1 MTTAGPFN
9 FGGTSTVAGTGSRDW
24 TNSGNIL
31 ASDDSKATVSNM
43 DDTEITYELRALA
56 PQGAGAIADGDTV
69 TEVQITA
76 EVNSA
81 QNTATRYTLDYMA
94 KLVVGGSVTGSDQK
108 SATKWPT
115 TDTQRTFTFS
125 GLSLTGAQFKA
136 SDFGFAYQAQVTN
149 DGALFNIRVDQIFI
163 AQVTY
168 TVASTSAD
176 QIVNPVQ
183 TTINAGIAAHQSA
196 HAGCGAVG
204 Y

>member
-1 MTTAGPFN
+1 MATLSNLLFGSTA
-9 FGGTSTVAGTGSRDW
+9 TAAGTGSRDW
-24 TNSGNIL
+24 TNPGNIL

-43 DDTEITYELRALA
+43 DDGEITYQLKALA

-81 QNTATRYTLDYMA
+81 QNTATRYTLDEMA
-94 KLVVGGSVTGSDQK
+94 KLIVGGTVTGSDQK

-115 TDTQRTFTFS
+115 TDTTRTYTFS
-125 GLSLTGAQFKA
+125 SLSLTGAQFKA
-136 SDFGFAYQAQVTN
+136 TDFGFALQAKVTN
-149 DGALFNIRVDQIFI
+149 DGAIFNIRVDQIFI